1 MNLNR
6 VMLAGRLTRD
16 PELKYT
22 TGGIAVCEFGIAVT
36 ETWKDKKSGEKRED
50 VCFVDVSAF
59 NKTAE
64 TISSFFKKG
73 DPIFVDGKLKLQQW
87 EGKTGNKMSKHTIK
101 LETFQFIGS
110 NRGKDKPKAGNEQ
123 QCNDIPDEEIP
134 F

>member
-22 TGGIAVCEFGIAVT
+22 PGGIAVCEFGIAVT
-36 ETWKDKKSGEKRED
+36 ETWKDKKTGEKRED
-50 VCFVDVSAF
+50 TCFIDVAAF
-59 NKTAE
+59 NNTAE
-64 TISSFFKKG
+64 TINSFFKKG
-73 DPIFVDGKLKLQQW
+73 DPIFIEGKLKLQQW

-101 LETFQFIGS
+101 LEMFQFIGS
-110 NRGKDKPKAGNEQ
+110 SRSKEKPKSGQEIDDIQ
-123 QCNDIPDEEIP
+123 SEDIP